1 MRHGLLHR
9 AGCSGKDP
17 TLRPALVPGQRR
29 EQPRRC
35 PLLRPRRSLLRGSEG
50 ERETA
55 EAVAERHVKILPEPS
70 LQLSPGDVR
79 SASPRGR
86 GRAAL
91 RQLRARERT
100 QAPALPLA
108 GRGNKAES
116 GRAPAKSWG
125 TPPRGE
131 GCSRRA
137 PRRRPDR
144 EAMPPALTDPRG
156 AEDPGAAAPA
166 PRWKR
171 SRAERA
177 GSRCSG
183 ASRTA
188 GEQQPPQAASVPAAP
203 APPPETCAGTAA
215 VPGARYV
222 HQG

>member
-1 MRHGLLHR
+1 MRRGLLQR

-35 PLLRPRRSLLRGSEG
+35 PLLRPHRSLLRGSEG
-50 ERETA
+50 ERETVEA
-55 EAVAERHVKILPEPS
+55 EKHVKILPEPS

-116 GRAPAKSWG
+116 AGG

-144 EAMPPALTDPRG
+144 EAMPPALTDPHG
-156 AEDPGAAAPA
+156 AEDPGATAPA

-177 GSRCSG
+177 GSGCSG

-188 GEQQPPQAASVPAAP
+188 RGQQPPQAASVPAAP